1 MRKNIKILLTITI
14 ITIILLVG
22 VIINLIS
29 NNKTQLLNKSQ
40 IIKEMSSSA
49 QETELNNQINALNA
63 EHTEYMN
70 YVQTCKTQIATA
82 LTNEGVPTSN
92 EAKLETMAENISKVL
107 QARTADATA
116 TADNITE
123 GKTAYVNGELI
134 IGTGADNEQANNIKI
149 TGYSSE
155 VTQSSNFEFPIGY
168 RSNPYVFQEDYKYVI
183 VSLAINGQAHASS
196 MPYST
201 ISEGTYLGGCKDW
214 NGWNGNLSVLIYED
228 VPKDASL
235 YVYNCGS
242 YAITFIKK

>member
-1 MRKNIKILLTITI
+1 MKNKKIVILLIVIDIIIIAEIYNFISKNTNIK
-14 ITIILLVG
+14 
-22 VIINLIS
+22 
-29 NNKTQLLNKSQ
+29 KEKQ

-49 QETELNNQINALNA
+49 QETELNNQINTLNT

-70 YVQTCKTQIATA
+70 YIQTCKTSIATA

-92 EAKLETMAENISKVL
+92 EATLEKMAEKISNVL
-107 QARTADATA
+107 QARTKDATA

-123 GKTAYVNGELI
+123 GKTAYVNGKLI

-183 VSLAINGQAHASS
+183 VSLAINGKANASS

-214 NGWNGNLSVLIYED
+214 NGWNGNLSVMIYED